1 MMMEMFKLDR
11 GDTQLQAYLFQSPE
25 EKAVLQITHGAA
37 EHARRYTEFAE
48 WMAERGITV
57 YTMDNRGHGLSQKEG
72 EEHVIIAP
80 KDANKLPEDV
90 IALGEYIK
98 ERHEGKLFLLGHSMG
113 SYINR
118 AAATMTQIYDAFFF
132 VGSGLN
138 PNALIKTAKQLVK
151 IMIRA
156 KGPNVPSDILDE
168 LTFNSFKKE
177 LMKMGITQSE
187 EEWLTSDPKKLLE
200 ILSDPY
206 MTDQRFTLGAY
217 NALYHIVDAAH
228 NVKAMKNIRENA
240 PIYFLS
246 GENDP
251 VGRFGTG
258 VRELGK
264 LYRKYSK
271 NKVYVDIYPA
281 MNHEILNE
289 EEREEVYK
297 DILGIVI
304 RELAWDYSEADE

>member
-1 MMMEMFKLDR
+1 MEMFKLDR
-11 GDTQLQAYLFQSPE
+11 GDIQLQAYLFQSPN

-37 EHARRYTEFAE
+37 EHARRYTEFAQ
-48 WMAERGITV
+48 WMADHGITV

-72 EEHVIIAP
+72 EEHVIIP
-80 KDANKLPEDV
+80 VQDGDKLPEDV

-113 SYINR
+113 SFINR
-118 AAATMTQIYDAFFF
+118 AVATKTDLYDAFFF
-132 VGSGLN
+132 VGSGLQ
-138 PNALIKTAKQLVK
+138 PNNLIKMARNLVK
-151 IMIRA
+151 VMIKAR
-156 KGPNVPSDILDE
+156 GSDVPSNTLDE

-177 LMKMGITQSE
+177 LMKKGITQSP
-187 EEWLTSDPKKLLE
+187 EEWLTSDPQKLLD

-206 MTDQRFTLGAY
+206 MTNQRFTLGAY
-217 NALYHIVDAAH
+217 NALYSVVAEAH
-228 NVKAMKNIRENA
+228 DTKAMKNIREDA

-251 VGRFGTG
+251 VGRFGSK
-258 VRELGK
+258 VRELAK
-264 LYRKYSK
+264 LYRRHSK
-271 NKVYVDIYPA
+271 SKVYVDIYPD

-297 DILGIVI
+297 DILGII
-304 RELAWDYSEADE
+304 LRELVWM